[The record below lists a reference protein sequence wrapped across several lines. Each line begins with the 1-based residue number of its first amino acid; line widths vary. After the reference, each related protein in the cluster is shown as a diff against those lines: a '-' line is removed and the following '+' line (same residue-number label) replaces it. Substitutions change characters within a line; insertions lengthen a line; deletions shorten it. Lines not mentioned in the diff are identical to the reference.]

1 MMNEFEDALILEF
14 PLRGE
19 WMTPNTPGKIVPS
32 HGTDILGQRYA
43 YDFWQVDRK
52 IDNYKFYDGRK
63 CKYYF
68 RGIPLENCYCWG
80 KEVFAPCDG
89 KIVKSED
96 GCKERNPV
104 NFFTDIFAVLK
115 NGFTFNPKKKGFNI
129 HPFIGNYIIMEIAEN
144 IFAFFAHFQNGSI
157 TVKSGD
163 NVNKGQIL
171 GKVGHSGN
179 STAPHLHF
187 HIMDSV
193 DLLNAKG
200 IPCVFEKYEL
210 LKDNRWKIIKK
221 GIPSDKD
228 IIKY

>member
-1 MMNEFEDALILEF
+1 MNNALIVEF

-19 WMTPNTPGKIVPS
+19 WMSPNTPGKRIPS
-32 HGTDILGQRYA
+32 HGTDQLGQRFA
-43 YDFWQVDRK
+43 YDFWQVDWK
-52 IDNYKFYDGRK
+52 KNIFKFYDGSK
-63 CKYYF
+63 IKYYF
-68 RGIPLENCYCWG
+68 RGIFLKNCYCWG

-89 KIVKSED
+89 KIVKLED

-104 NFFTDIFAVLK
+104 NFFKDISVILK
-115 NGFTFNPKKKGFNI
+115 NAFTFNPEKSGFS
-129 HPFIGNYIIMEIAEN
+129 PVLGNYVIMEISEN
-144 IFAFFAHFQNGSI
+144 KFAFFAHFQNGSI
-157 TVKSGD
+157 KVKIGD
-163 NVNKGQIL
+163 NVKRGEIL

-193 DLLNAKG
+193 DFLKAKG

-210 LKDNRWKIIKK
+210 FKENNWHTVNN

-228 IIKY
+228 LIRFVG